1 MSVID
6 LEAALEFWEMKEAI
20 TACLVVVGRFEKD
33 EDLKNE
39 IFNLINKIESLGKKE
54 NLDEK

>member
-1 MSVID
+1 M
-6 LEAALEFWEMKEAI
+6 AI
-20 TACLVVVGRFEKD
+20 VKFDEQQKGFAESLVVVGRFEKD

>member
-6 LEAALEFWEMKEAI
+6 LEEAVKFWELKEGI
-20 TACLVVVGRFEKD
+20 IACLVVVGRFEKD

-39 IFNLINKIESLGKKE
+39 IFNLINKIDSLGKKE
-54 NLDEK
+54 NK

>member
-6 LEAALEFWEMKEAI
+6 LEAALEFWEMKEEI
-20 TACLVVVGRFEKD
+20 EKALTRAAWFAQTKEHAD
-33 EDLKNE
+33 AVELL
-39 IFNLINKIESLGKKE
+39 FNKIESLGKKE

>member
-54 NLDEK
+54 NK